1 MFAQVHLHRDSIH
14 IVLLVYE
21 KYLEAKVSHI
31 MDLTIND
38 DTGVDIVAAINKI
51 SISGVQEKIS
61 AIIKKGKIII
71 TPEGE
76 SGRYILKPIP
86 EYKSLRFRHNIPAN
100 EHLTMQIAS
109 QVYKINTAANA
120 LAFFADGNPLY
131 ITKRFDYKAD
141 GSKIKQDDFAS
152 IAGKTE
158 RNSGKDFKYSG
169 SYEDIANLLKQ
180 SVSAWQVEMEKFFTL
195 VVFNYLFSNGD
206 AHLKNFSLQETDGG
220 DYVLTPAYDLMN
232 TSIHVNDG
240 DFALQDGLIPESV
253 YSDVYSRTLH
263 PCKDDFITFG
273 TCIGVLPKKIVSIIE
288 MFATEQPKVYEL
300 IENSF
305 LEEKVKRMY
314 KQSYQERLHRFQR
327 RNHLLAKRRL
337 LRARFRLQNEK
348 VVRVFGYVPSHQEG
362 KRGNQYHEQSDKPVR
377 HEHHNQG
384 DDDHQNARKQ
394 LCKAHE

>member
-1 MFAQVHLHRDSIH
+1 MKTINVCPGTLAPGFSTYSPLCLR
-14 IVLLVYE
+14 
-21 KYLEAKVSHI
+21 KVFGGKKISHI
-31 MDLTIND
+31 LDMSIDD
-38 DTGVDIVAAINKI
+38 DTGVDIISAINKI

-76 SGRYILKPIP
+76 AGRYILKPIP
-86 EYKSLRFRHNIPAN
+86 EYKSLRFRHNILAN

-169 SYEDIANLLKQ
+169 SYEDIAKLLKQ

-232 TSIHVNDG
+232 TSIHINDG
-240 DFALQDGLIPESV
+240 DFALQDGLMPESA
-253 YSDVYSRTLH
+253 YSDIYSRTLH

-273 TCIGVLPKKIVSIIE
+273 TRIGVLPKKIVSIIE

-314 KQSYQERLHRFQR
+314 KQSYIERLHRFQR
-327 RNHLLAKRRL
+327 
-337 LRARFRLQNEK
+337 
-348 VVRVFGYVPSHQEG
+348 
-362 KRGNQYHEQSDKPVR
+362 SDK
-377 HEHHNQG
+377 
-384 DDDHQNARKQ
+384 
-394 LCKAHE
+394 

>member
-1 MFAQVHLHRDSIH
+1 MKTTDVCPGTLASGFNTYSPLCLRKVF
-14 IVLLVYE
+14 E
-21 KYLEAKVSHI
+21 GKKVSHI
-31 MDLTIND
+31 MDFSIND
-38 DTGVDIVAAINKI
+38 DTGGEIVASVNKI

-71 TPEGE
+71 TPAGE
-76 SGRYILKPIP
+76 TGRYIIKPVP
-86 EYKSLRFRHNIPAN
+86 EYRNLRFRHNIPAN

-120 LAFFADGNPLY
+120 LAFFADGSPFY

-195 VVFNYLFSNGD
+195 IVFNYLFSNGD

-273 TCIGVLPKKIVSIIE
+273 TRIGVLPKKIVSIIE

-314 KQSYQERLHRFQR
+314 KQSYIERLHRFQR
-327 RNHLLAKRRL
+327 
-337 LRARFRLQNEK
+337 
-348 VVRVFGYVPSHQEG
+348 
-362 KRGNQYHEQSDKPVR
+362 SDK
-377 HEHHNQG
+377 
-384 DDDHQNARKQ
+384 
-394 LCKAHE
+394 

>member
-1 MFAQVHLHRDSIH
+1 MKTINVCPGTLAPGFSTYSPLCLRKVF
-14 IVLLVYE
+14 E
-21 KYLEAKVSHI
+21 GKKVSHVLDMSI
-31 MDLTIND
+31 DD
-38 DTGVDIVAAINKI
+38 DTGVDIITAINKI

-86 EYKSLRFRHNIPAN
+86 EHKSLRFRHNIPAN
-100 EHLTMQIAS
+100 EHLTMQIAN

-169 SYEDIANLLKQ
+169 SYEDIAKLLKQ
-180 SVSAWQVEMEKFFTL
+180 SVSAWQVEMEKFFAL

-232 TSIHVNDG
+232 TSIHINDG
-240 DFALQDGLIPESV
+240 DFALQDGLIPESA
-253 YSDVYSRTLH
+253 YSDVYSQTLH

-273 TCIGVLPKKIVSIIE
+273 TRIGVLPKKIVSIIE

-314 KQSYQERLHRFQR
+314 KQSYLERLHRFQR
-327 RNHLLAKRRL
+327 
-337 LRARFRLQNEK
+337 
-348 VVRVFGYVPSHQEG
+348 
-362 KRGNQYHEQSDKPVR
+362 SDK
-377 HEHHNQG
+377 
-384 DDDHQNARKQ
+384 
-394 LCKAHE
+394 

>member
-1 MFAQVHLHRDSIH
+1 MKTINVCPGTLASGFSTYSPLCLRKVF
-14 IVLLVYE
+14 E
-21 KYLEAKVSHI
+21 GKKVSHVLDMSI
-31 MDLTIND
+31 DD
-38 DTGVDIVAAINKI
+38 DTGVDIITAINKI

-86 EYKSLRFRHNIPAN
+86 EHKSLRFRHNIPAN
-100 EHLTMQIAS
+100 EHLTMQIAN

-169 SYEDIANLLKQ
+169 SYEDIAKLLKQ

-232 TSIHVNDG
+232 TSIHINDG
-240 DFALQDGLIPESV
+240 DFALQDGLIPESA
-253 YSDVYSRTLH
+253 YSDIYSQTLH

-273 TCIGVLPKKIVSIIE
+273 TRIGVLPKKIVSIIE
-288 MFATEQPKVYEL
+288 IFATEQPKVYEL

-314 KQSYQERLHRFQR
+314 KQSYLERLHRFQR
-327 RNHLLAKRRL
+327 S
-337 LRARFRLQNEK
+337 EK
-348 VVRVFGYVPSHQEG
+348 
-362 KRGNQYHEQSDKPVR
+362 
-377 HEHHNQG
+377 
-384 DDDHQNARKQ
+384 
-394 LCKAHE
+394 

>member
-1 MFAQVHLHRDSIH
+1 MRKIDVCPGTLAPGFDTYSPSCLRKVFDG
-14 IVLLVYE
+14 
-21 KYLEAKVSHI
+21 KKVSHI

-38 DTGVDIVAAINKI
+38 DTGREIVASINKI

-61 AIIKKGKIII
+61 AITKKGKIII

-76 SGRYILKPIP
+76 SGRYIIKPIP
-86 EYKSLRFRHNIPAN
+86 EYKSLRFRNNIPAN

-120 LAFFADGNPLY
+120 FAFFADDNPFY
-131 ITKRFDYKAD
+131 ITKRFDYRAD
-141 GSKIKQDDFAS
+141 GSKIRQDDFAS

-158 RNSGKDFKYSG
+158 RNSGSDFKYSG

-180 SVSAWQVEMEKFFTL
+180 NVSAWQVEMAKYFTL

-232 TSIHVNDG
+232 TAIHVNDG
-240 DFALQDGLIPESV
+240 DFALQDGLIPESE

-273 TCIGVLPKKIVSIIE
+273 TRIGVLPKKLNAIIE
-288 MFATEQPKVYEL
+288 LFATEQPKVYEL

-327 RNHLLAKRRL
+327 
-337 LRARFRLQNEK
+337 
-348 VVRVFGYVPSHQEG
+348 
-362 KRGNQYHEQSDKPVR
+362 SDK
-377 HEHHNQG
+377 
-384 DDDHQNARKQ
+384 
-394 LCKAHE
+394 

>member
-1 MFAQVHLHRDSIH
+1 
-14 IVLLVYE
+14 
-21 KYLEAKVSHI
+21 

-38 DTGVDIVAAINKI
+38 DTGSEIAASINKI

-76 SGRYILKPIP
+76 SGHYIIKPIP
-86 EYKSLRFRHNIPAN
+86 EYRSLHFRNNIPAN

-109 QVYKINTAANA
+109 QVYKINTAANV
-120 LAFFADGNPLY
+120 LAFFADGNPFY

-141 GSKIKQDDFAS
+141 GSKIRQDDFAS

-158 RNSGKDFKYSG
+158 RNSGSDFKYSG

-180 SVSAWQVEMEKFFTL
+180 NVSAWQVEMAKYFTL

-206 AHLKNFSLQETDGG
+206 AHLKNFSLQETDAG
-220 DYVLTPAYDLMN
+220 DYVLTPAYDLLN
-232 TSIHVNDG
+232 TSIHVDDG
-240 DFALQDGLIPESV
+240 DFALQNGLIPESE

-273 TCIGVLPKKIVSIIE
+273 TRIGVLPKKLTSIIE
-288 MFATEQPKVYEL
+288 LFATEQPKVYEL
-300 IENSF
+300 IEYSF
-305 LEEKVKRMY
+305 LDDKVKRMY

-327 RNHLLAKRRL
+327 
-337 LRARFRLQNEK
+337 
-348 VVRVFGYVPSHQEG
+348 
-362 KRGNQYHEQSDKPVR
+362 SDI
-377 HEHHNQG
+377 
-384 DDDHQNARKQ
+384 
-394 LCKAHE
+394 

>member
-1 MFAQVHLHRDSIH
+1 MKTINVCPGTLAPGFSTYSPLCLRKVFGG
-14 IVLLVYE
+14 
-21 KYLEAKVSHI
+21 KKVSHI
-31 MDLTIND
+31 LDLSIDD
-38 DTGVDIVAAINKI
+38 DTGADIVAAINKI

-61 AIIKKGKIII
+61 AIIQKGKIII

-120 LAFFADGNPLY
+120 LAFFADGNPVY

-158 RNSGKDFKYSG
+158 RNNGKDFKYSG
-169 SYEDIANLLKQ
+169 SYEDIANLLKR

-206 AHLKNFSLQETDGG
+206 AHLKNFSLQETDAG

-240 DFALQDGLIPESV
+240 DFALQGGLIPESA
-253 YSDVYSRTLH
+253 YSDVYSNTHH

-273 TCIGVLPKKIVSIIE
+273 TRIGVLPKKLASIIE

-305 LEEKVKRMY
+305 LEEKVQRMY

-327 RNHLLAKRRL
+327 
-337 LRARFRLQNEK
+337 
-348 VVRVFGYVPSHQEG
+348 
-362 KRGNQYHEQSDKPVR
+362 SDK
-377 HEHHNQG
+377 
-384 DDDHQNARKQ
+384 
-394 LCKAHE
+394 

>member
-1 MFAQVHLHRDSIH
+1 MKTLNVCPGTLTFGFSTYSPLCLRKVFGG
-14 IVLLVYE
+14 
-21 KYLEAKVSHI
+21 KKVSHVL
-31 MDLTIND
+31 DLSIND
-38 DTGVDIVAAINKI
+38 DTEGNIVAAINKI

-61 AIIKKGKIII
+61 AIIKRGKIII

-86 EYKSLRFRHNIPAN
+86 EYKSLRFRQNIPAN

-158 RNSGKDFKYSG
+158 KNSGKDFKYSG
-169 SYEDIANLLKQ
+169 SYEDVANLLKL

-273 TCIGVLPKKIVSIIE
+273 TRIGVLPKKIGSIIE

-300 IENSF
+300 IDNSF

-327 RNHLLAKRRL
+327 
-337 LRARFRLQNEK
+337 
-348 VVRVFGYVPSHQEG
+348 
-362 KRGNQYHEQSDKPVR
+362 SDK
-377 HEHHNQG
+377 
-384 DDDHQNARKQ
+384 
-394 LCKAHE
+394 